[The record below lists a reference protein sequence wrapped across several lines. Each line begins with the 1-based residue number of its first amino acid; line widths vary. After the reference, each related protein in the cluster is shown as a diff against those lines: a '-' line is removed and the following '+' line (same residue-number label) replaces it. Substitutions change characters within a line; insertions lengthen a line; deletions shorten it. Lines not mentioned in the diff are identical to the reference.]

1 MSQDISSSYPFL
13 ALNVKNVEKMLSLHF
28 KRGFE
33 VVNIYWYNLFGDQ
46 FWDKT
51 LINQIILFLLVEI
64 IVIDSPVHVS

>member
-28 KRGFE
+28 KRWFE